1 MIRELFPRTA
11 YEKESLLKGF
21 VLFFVTVEVF
31 LLVISVLLYREKV
44 FELKSKL
51 FLEMKNYSYTFE
63 GEKFGVDL
71 VSVGTGSRFYELFE
85 GEEGLYILV
94 PIPGTTEDALKIL
107 YPADSYRAEIS
118 EIKRESLYFFALSSL
133 FSLLI
138 SFGFSLYAINP
149 LRKALDMIEE
159 VTKDILHD
167 LNTPLMTIG
176 VNLKMIRRKYDGDEV
191 RRAELAVR
199 QLQMLRDNLR
209 PLERER
215 ILAIRDIE
223 LGELV
228 EKELTDLRY
237 VYPEISVKEEI
248 GSAVVRADETAV
260 RRIVSNIL
268 DNAFR
273 HTSGRW
279 VRVVLTDRY
288 LLVENPSQEI
298 KDPQRLFERYFKTS
312 QRGLGLGLSIV
323 RRLCDELGWNVR
335 ADYRE
340 GVFSIKV
347 TFR

>member
-1 MIRELFPRTA
+1 MIREFFPRTV
-11 YEKESLLKGF
+11 YERESLIKGF
-21 VLFFVTVEVF
+21 VLFFITVEVF
-31 LLVISVLLYREKV
+31 LLVISVLLYREKIL
-44 FELKSKL
+44 ELKSKL

-71 VSVGTGSRFYELFE
+71 VSVGKGSRFYELFE

-94 PIPGTTEDALKIL
+94 PIPGTAKDALKIL
-107 YPADSYRAEIS
+107 YPAGSYRAEIS
-118 EIKRESLYFFALSSL
+118 EIKRESFYFFVLSSL

-138 SFGFSLYAINP
+138 SFVFSLYAINP

-167 LNTPLMTIG
+167 LTTPLMTIS
-176 VNLKMIRRKYDGDEV
+176 VNLKMIRKRYDGEEV
-191 RRAELAVR
+191 KRAELAVR

-215 ILAIRDIE
+215 VLAVREIE

-228 EKELTDLRY
+228 EKELAALRY
-237 VYPEISVKEEI
+237 VYPGLSVKAEI

-273 HTSGRW
+273 HTSGKW
-279 VRVVLTDRY
+279 VRVVLTDGY
-288 LLVENPSQEI
+288 LLVENPSPEI
-298 KDPQRLFERYFKTS
+298 KDPEKLFERYFKTS

-323 RRLCDELGWNVR
+323 RRLCDELGWGVR